1 MNDKNSFSMKTSGMR
16 PAFER
21 KRSGGETFSAKS
33 VKLMKAP
40 KLPKTK
46 VQKIKV
52 PKFTKND
59 FSNMPNPG
67 R

>member
-1 MNDKNSFSMKTSGMR
+1 MNDRNTFFMKTSGMR

-21 KRSGGETFSAKS
+21 KRSDGETFSTKS
-33 VKLMKAP
+33 IKLMKAP

-46 VQKIKV
+46 AMKIKV
-52 PKFTKND
+52 PKFTKSD